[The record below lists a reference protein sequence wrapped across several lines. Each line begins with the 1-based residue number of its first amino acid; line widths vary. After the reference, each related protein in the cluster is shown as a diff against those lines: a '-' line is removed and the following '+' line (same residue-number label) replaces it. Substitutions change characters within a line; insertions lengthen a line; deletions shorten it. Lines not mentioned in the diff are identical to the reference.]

1 MNHLTYH
8 SLPIQISVMTSSW
21 IFVGQDGSN
30 LVNAI
35 HINNSNL
42 MQSSVP
48 YVLISDEGQEMGK
61 RRTKPQFGSLAKAY
75 YSIVRRVSL
84 YTQLVKCN
92 DKHKSNTMGSFFNS
106 RECV

>member
-1 MNHLTYH
+1 
-8 SLPIQISVMTSSW
+8 MTSSC
-21 IFVGQDGSN
+21 IFVGQDGSY

-48 YVLISDEGQEMGK
+48 YVLMSDEGQEMGK
-61 RRTKPQFGSLAKAY
+61 RRMKPQFGSLAKAY
-75 YSIVRRVSL
+75 YSIVRVSL
-84 YTQLVKCN
+84 YTQIVKCN
-92 DKHKSNTMGSFFNS
+92 DKHKSNTVGSFFNS